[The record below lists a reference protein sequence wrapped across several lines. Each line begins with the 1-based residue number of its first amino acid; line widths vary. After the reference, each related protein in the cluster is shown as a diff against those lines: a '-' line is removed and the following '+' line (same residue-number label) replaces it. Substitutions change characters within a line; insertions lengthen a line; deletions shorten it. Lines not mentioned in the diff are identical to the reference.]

1 MKNATKDAHFDFSHS
16 PTTFDKKN
24 EQNQA
29 VISCIY
35 LLAPAGLQVKHD
47 NIKNVKQK
55 V

>member
-1 MKNATKDAHFDFSHS
+1 MTYKLKNKTLKI
-16 PTTFDKKN
+16 
-24 EQNQA
+24 
-29 VISCIY
+29 ISCIY